1 MFDPAQPTRIIANG
15 DNRHIFFEVHDR
27 IYGVLGTAI
36 GGEPWQD
43 FAPRLDTRQD
53 SCTTVLSVFAI
64 YFFLLI
70 PKFTE
75 LELGSGYMWG

>member
-1 MFDPAQPTRIIANG
+1 MMFDPAQPTRIIANG

-43 FAPRLDTRQD
+43 FAPPAGY
-53 SCTTVLSVFAI
+53 TTGQLYNCPVGFCDLFLVIDIQI
-64 YFFLLI
+64 Y
-70 PKFTE
+70 
-75 LELGSGYMWG
+75 